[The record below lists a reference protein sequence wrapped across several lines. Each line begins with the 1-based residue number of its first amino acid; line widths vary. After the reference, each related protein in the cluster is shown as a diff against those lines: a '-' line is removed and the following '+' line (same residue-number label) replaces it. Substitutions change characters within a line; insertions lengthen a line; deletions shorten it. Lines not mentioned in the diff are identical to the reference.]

1 MTHQQK
7 QTYPKFVGNYQ
18 LGNKLGAG
26 FSGAIFRA
34 WNVHNQTEVALK
46 LQPIDEPCPTN
57 RYERG
62 FYPAL
67 QGGKGM
73 PTLWASGVQ
82 GPWDY
87 LAIDLLGRSLDSL
100 HRELMLKQ
108 DVWDLR
114 SVCCIAVQVVSPFPP
129 FLPPPSFPT
138 QGDVEFDSLPYSNS
152 LQPTPFSSCAS
163 SDVDVPNAAPPKID
177 RLRFMHQRGVLH
189 RDIQLGNCVLGLE
202 SNEKTIYMIDFG
214 FSKFYLDQRTGRH
227 IPDSNEPRDFIGNY
241 WFSSVRVHCRY
252 KVPSRRDDME
262 ALALML
268 IHLLTPGG
276 LHWTRNG
283 VPRTDEAHERLMREK
298 SSARPEDLCRGLP
311 PVFEDLL
318 RYCRRLDFL
327 ARPDYEHWISEFREV
342 ADEYGFG
349 DVEEFVWPS
358 PFPEPTVRV
367 TAAPK
372 PSARKA
378 SGELKDV
385 LHGLANLQLGTER
398 QVLGERHNLVNR
410 DSPGAPE
417 AVANGKGTD
426 KDAKGKSKAAAVID
440 LVSSDEDENAH
451 ARTQAQAQ
459 TRLTKAARLAQL
471 AREMAAATDNAALA
485 RLVRAFVAVMQEN
498 RSKMLTKEGF
508 AVLDALHKQLGDP
521 SVFVAPL
528 RTKARASGA
537 SENAE
542 VDTSGRETRQGKM
555 NKLWRLGTEVR
566 MAASNTQ
573 LAGMVAEFGKVI
585 DRSSGRTVT
594 KDGFGFLNAL
604 AQRIE
609 ALS

>member
-7 QTYPKFVGNYQ
+7 QSTYPKFIANYE

-26 FSGAIFRA
+26 FSGAIFSAR
-34 WNVHNQTEVALK
+34 NVHNQNEVALK
-46 LQPIDEPCPTN
+46 LQPINESCPTN

-100 HRELMLKQ
+100 HRELMMKQ

-114 SVCCIAVQVVSPFPP
+114 SVCCIAVQV
-129 FLPPPSFPT
+129 
-138 QGDVEFDSLPYSNS
+138 
-152 LQPTPFSSCAS
+152 
-163 SDVDVPNAAPPKID
+163 ID

-189 RDIQLGNCVLGLE
+189 RDIQLGNCVLGLAP
-202 SNEKTIYMIDFG
+202 NEKTIYMIDFG

-227 IPDSNEPRDFIGNY
+227 ISDSNEPRDFIGNY
-241 WFSSVRVHCRY
+241 WFSSVRVHCRN

-268 IHLLTPGG
+268 IHLLTPRG

-283 VPRTDEAHERLMREK
+283 VPRTDEAHDRLMREK
-298 SSARPEDLCRGLP
+298 SAARPEDLCRGLP

-318 RYCRRLDFL
+318 RYSRRLDFL
-327 ARPDYEHWISEFREV
+327 ARPDYEHWIEEFRAL
-342 ADEYGFG
+342 ADEYELG

-358 PFPEPTVRV
+358 PFPKPTVRV

-372 PSARKA
+372 PTARKD
-378 SGELKDV
+378 SGELQDV
-385 LHGLANLQLGTER
+385 LHGLANLQLGGER

-417 AVANGKGTD
+417 HNAKGTKDTKGKG
-426 KDAKGKSKAAAVID
+426 KAAVID

-451 ARTQAQAQ
+451 AHAQAK

-471 AREMAAATDNAALA
+471 AREMAAATDNEALA
-485 RLVRAFVAVMQEN
+485 RLVRAFVSAMQEN

-521 SVFVAPL
+521 SVFVASL

-537 SENAE
+537 SENGEA
-542 VDTSGRETRQGKM
+542 DTSGRETRQGKM
-555 NKLWRLGTEVR
+555 NKLWRLGAEVR
-566 MAASNTQ
+566 VAGSNAQ

-604 AQRIE
+604 AARIE